1 MAKTYGVGLVGYGG
15 IGRMHALCFQM
26 LPVAYPDLAAS
37 ARIVAVAT
45 RSAASA
51 ERARRELGDMFVTTD
66 YRELIARPDVTLV
79 DCCTPTDDH
88 VGVAEAALDAGKPLF
103 CEKPLSASA
112 GDSARIVKQ
121 AQAAG
126 VPGGMNF
133 HFRQIPAL
141 QEAQRLITNGLF
153 GELTSFH
160 MRYYRASNLKADRP
174 LTWRFAGPGSGVL
187 VDLGSHL
194 IDLTLH
200 LLGSV
205 STVAAR
211 TRTVI
216 PERPGPDGQP
226 QQVPSD
232 DVAWLELGLANGAR
246 GTLEASK
253 VVPGAGDDLRVEA
266 YGTRGTLIFDSRDPN
281 HLYVADERGGRQI
294 ATWSRTT
301 PAASLPG
308 GEMSSGWIQWH
319 AASIAAFLDALGRGT
334 TPQPGLY
341 EGLQVDRVID
351 AAFASARQDGGRVE
365 VSG

>member
-1 MAKTYGVGLVGYGG
+1 MAKIYGVGLVGYGG

-26 LPVAYPDLAAS
+26 LPLAYPDLAAS

-45 RSAASA
+45 HSSASA
-51 ERARRELGDMFVTTD
+51 ERARRELGDVFVTTD
-66 YRELIARPDVTLV
+66 YYELIARPDVTLV
-79 DCCTPTDDH
+79 DCCAPTDEH

-112 GDSARIVKQ
+112 SDSARIVKQ
-121 AQAAG
+121 AQAAS

-141 QEAQRLITNGLF
+141 QEAHRLISNGLF

-160 MRYYRASNLKADRP
+160 IRYYRASNLKADRP
-174 LTWRFAGPGSGVL
+174 ITWRFAGPGSGVL

-194 IDLTLH
+194 IDMTLH
-200 LLGSV
+200 LLGPITS
-205 STVAAR
+205 VAAHM
-211 TRTVI
+211 RTVI
-216 PERPGPDGQP
+216 QERPGANGQI
-226 QQVPSD
+226 QAVTSD
-232 DVAWLELGLANGAR
+232 DVAWLELVLANGAR

-266 YGTRGTLIFDSRDPN
+266 YGTRGTLIFDTRDPN
-281 HLYVADERGGRQI
+281 HLYVADEHGGRQI

-308 GEMSSGWIQWH
+308 DEMSTGSVQWH
-319 AASIAAFLDALGRGT
+319 LASIAAFLDALGRGAE
-334 TPQPGLY
+334 PQPSLEDGLA
-341 EGLQVDRVID
+341 VDRVIG
-351 AAFASARQDGGRVE
+351 AAFASAERDGRRVE
-365 VSG
+365 VSR